1 MFSNCRAI
9 MIPEC
14 KTLFFTSLI
23 IRYNDDKD
31 FSSALPNISESL
43 LNNLILDSSV
53 VVVDSG
59 ISYKG
64 NVLVFLTAIITL
76 KSLSY
81 LILYNRYYF
90 TFFS

>member
-1 MFSNCRAI
+1 
-9 MIPEC
+9 MIPKC
-14 KTLFFTSLI
+14 RIFFFIFSI

-31 FSSALPNISESL
+31 FFSVLPNIFESL
-43 LNNLILDSSV
+43 LNILILDSFV
-53 VVVDSG
+53 VAVDSN
-59 ISYKG
+59 ISYK
-64 NVLVFLTAIITL
+64 NNFLVFLAVTTTL